1 MTRLRLLLLL
11 ALALTACNLPDA
23 QTAAP
28 SPTTIPAS
36 PPTPTAAA
44 TQTALP
50 TPQPDIP
57 LGAAENPI
65 VLALIPSREQ
75 AIPDSARDVAAQLSQ
90 MTGLV
95 VVPYAPATYKE
106 VIAALAE
113 GRVHIAILPPFAYI
127 LAHEKARADIALAT
141 IVLGQDMSAAQF
153 LVNRKMI
160 EDRVFTQYY
169 DEETGAN
176 LADASA
182 ALKQFADKK
191 PCWTDAYSAT
201 GYVLPLGILNENG
214 IATRPGAFVQGHA
227 TVVKSLY
234 QDSQGLVCQF
244 GATIADARVFIASG
258 YGDAAE
264 KVAIV
269 WKTEAVV
276 PFDGIVY
283 AQSLPDEMRVS
294 VSAAF
299 LSMIQTE
306 EGNAALRDAFQV
318 DGFKLADDTLYN
330 PLRRLLD
337 KSGLLLTELVR

>member
-36 PPTPTAAA
+36 TPTPTAAA

-113 GRVHIAILPPFAYI
+113 GRVHI
-127 LAHEKARADIALAT
+127 
-141 IVLGQDMSAAQF
+141 
-153 LVNRKMI
+153 
-160 EDRVFTQYY
+160 
-169 DEETGAN
+169 
-176 LADASA
+176 
-182 ALKQFADKK
+182 
-191 PCWTDAYSAT
+191 
-201 GYVLPLGILNENG
+201 
-214 IATRPGAFVQGHA
+214 
-227 TVVKSLY
+227 
-234 QDSQGLVCQF
+234 
-244 GATIADARVFIASG
+244 
-258 YGDAAE
+258 
-264 KVAIV
+264 
-269 WKTEAVV
+269 
-276 PFDGIVY
+276 
-283 AQSLPDEMRVS
+283 
-294 VSAAF
+294 
-299 LSMIQTE
+299 
-306 EGNAALRDAFQV
+306 
-318 DGFKLADDTLYN
+318 
-330 PLRRLLD
+330 
-337 KSGLLLTELVR
+337 